1 MLAAPAFRLMLLG
14 LPLLVP
20 ACAPK
25 PAPTSA
31 AISGTTGATARAA
44 IDPQVTSDCR
54 ARADAVYEKQN
65 RADLSRRDQRD
76 SPFSAS
82 YNSGITTR
90 GLGARFERDRMVAD
104 CVSANSSGKSSAAST
119 GPTFS
124 GQVPY

>member
-1 MLAAPAFRLMLLG
+1 MLAAPAFRLLLLG
-14 LPLLVP
+14 VPLLMA
-20 ACAPK
+20 ACAPR

-31 AISGTTGATARAA
+31 SASATAPSSARAA
-44 IDPQVTSDCR
+44 IDPQVTADCR
-54 ARADAVYEKQN
+54 ARADAVYDRQN
-65 RADLSRRDQRD
+65 RAELSRRDQRD

-90 GLGARFERDRMVAD
+90 GLGARFERDRLVAD
-104 CVSANSSGKSSAAST
+104 CVAANSSGTSSAAST